1 MKQNSLEERKK
12 LFQQLMSIHP
22 NKIPFIIDK
31 SPDFPGLKDIT
42 KNKFLLYK
50 EISFQDFYNMFI
62 EKYLELK
69 LVENNSFLIV
79 KFYTPDKKEIQ
90 KKGTLLDIYEEYKEE
105 DGFVYLKY
113 SYEYVDKEINSKLNK
128 EDIEKFLVNYPNKIP
143 IILMEHP
150 SCQNSIEL
158 IKYKFLLDKGCK
170 VEDLINNLNIKFN
183 DNNIAEDK
191 KGSIKLMPTTNST
204 PLQQYEKICD
214 IFNKYKDN
222 YGVLYLYCSYENQ
235 SSNFKPEN
243 KKFNVILQ
251 KNPKYPQI
259 KEIKI
264 NSYLIEPEMNI
275 ANFRELIL
283 QQLYDMNEK
292 DISYLGLKIK
302 INDKEINDD
311 DNFLKLFNQY
321 KSSDEILY
329 LYYSYSYITEFE
341 YKKKYTLEER
351 KIKYNELKGKY
362 PNKNFIIFQKEI
374 DINDNNKDNN
384 SEDIILFFEPN
395 EEIDSVK
402 MKLWN
407 KIGKPF
413 MKIELMNDKNHPILK
428 DIKKIKDLYNKFK
441 DNEDNFLYLLYRLVK
456 PKFENEDYGDG
467 KNLKLAKKIFL
478 LFNMIPFVFKPAPNF
493 ANSSVKQKVF
503 LPYKNKDST
512 FNELQTDKKY
522 KYYIEYPDKIVDPN
536 EKMVDF
542 YLNNRNENDEFLYL
556 TMTNEL

>member
-150 SCQNSIEL
+150 LCQNSIEL